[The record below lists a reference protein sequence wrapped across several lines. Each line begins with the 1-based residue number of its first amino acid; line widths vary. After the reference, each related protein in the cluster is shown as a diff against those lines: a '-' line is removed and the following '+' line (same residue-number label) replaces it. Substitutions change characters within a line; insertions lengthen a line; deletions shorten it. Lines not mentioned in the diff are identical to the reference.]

1 MAQNVAEKFLKDS
14 AAKSFHQRHREI
26 INTNID
32 KYNTAFERGKSKFF
46 NLENSKK
53 KANIIK
59 WKVMEN
65 LDRYLL
71 DFESNFQ
78 KRGGKVIWAND
89 AEEARQEIVKIME
102 RHQAQCVAKSK
113 SMVAE
118 EIALHHFLKTQNV
131 DIFDYTS
138 LDTSAESLT
147 DEQEIEAQKLLR
159 EQYTMADIGITAA
172 NFIIADTG
180 SIAITD
186 NEGNARLSATFP
198 KIHIALVGIE
208 KVIPSINDLDL
219 FWPLLASHG
228 TGQNLTVYNTV
239 LSGPRQPHETDGPEE
254 MYVILLDNGRSNLL
268 IKNDQRQALYCIC
281 GEVCLSTCPTY
292 QNIPDQAYDTSY
304 HTLINSLVPARLN
317 SISEF
322 KHPAYVSP
330 LSGDGLDACA
340 IGIDYRRLALLNRRD
355 SVQHSLISKTDKRT
369 WKLFTYIMLRRRLID
384 FFGGK
389 TKNFFLRNFFKKT
402 WQKYGELPK
411 LADKSFSKQWKEQNK
426 E

>member
-46 NLENSKK
+46 NLENSRK

-147 DEQEIEAQKLLR
+147 DEQAIEAQKLLC
-159 EQYTMADIGITAA
+159 EQYTIADIGITAA

-239 LSGPRQPHETDGPEE
+239 LSGPRQPHETDGV
-254 MYVILLDNGRSNLL
+254 YDGRIRIAVHDLL
-268 IKNDQRQALYCIC
+268 
-281 GEVCLSTCPTY
+281 
-292 QNIPDQAYDTSY
+292 
-304 HTLINSLVPARLN
+304 
-317 SISEF
+317 F
-322 KHPAYVSP
+322 
-330 LSGDGLDACA
+330 
-340 IGIDYRRLALLNRRD
+340 
-355 SVQHSLISKTDKRT
+355 
-369 WKLFTYIMLRRRLID
+369 
-384 FFGGK
+384 
-389 TKNFFLRNFFKKT
+389 
-402 WQKYGELPK
+402 
-411 LADKSFSKQWKEQNK
+411 
-426 E
+426 